1 MANTRLTKENNFLR
15 YEFTQEERLKMGD
28 DLAQAHN
35 RVEEIDEEEASMK
48 AQIKQS
54 RSGIE
59 ATIGMLSRNLA
70 NGFVMRTI
78 ECVLRYDDP
87 NVGEVS
93 VYRTDDGTLVK
104 TRPMTENE
112 RQLDLPLDTAEQVQQ
127 SADASEKAAGEFF
140 SKHAGTTPK
149 K

>member
-1 MANTRLTKENNFLR
+1 MANTRPTKENNFLR

-54 RSGIE
+54 RSGVE

-78 ECVLRYDDP
+78 ECRLLYDDP

-127 SADASEKAAGEFF
+127 STEASKKAAGEFF
-140 SKHAGTTPK
+140 K
-149 K
+149 KK

>member
-1 MANTRLTKENNFLR
+1 MANTRPTKENNFLR
-15 YEFTQEERLKMGD
+15 YEFTQEERLRMGD

-54 RSGIE
+54 RSGVE

-127 SADASEKAAGEFF
+127 STEASEKAAGEFF
-140 SKHAGTTPK
+140 SKHAGSTPK

>member
-1 MANTRLTKENNFLR
+1 MANTRPTKETQFLR

-54 RSGIE
+54 RSGVE

-70 NGFVMRTI
+70 NGFVMRNI
-78 ECVLRYDDP
+78 ECRICYDDP
-87 NVGEVS
+87 HIGEVS
-93 VYRTDDGTLVK
+93 SYRIDTRELVK
-104 TRPMTENE
+104 TRPMSEQE
-112 RQLDLPLDTAEQVQQ
+112 RQLDLPLETEEQVQK
-127 SADASEKAAGEFF
+127 SADASEKAAKDFF
-140 SKHAGTTPK
+140 PEK
-149 K
+149 